1 MHFLVNAGRTCSGG
15 ATLRCSNLLL
25 SPNVFI
31 YGHLL
36 DLNGS
41 VADVKTVV
49 SPDKA
54 KHDIFGFI
62 LGIFMTNT
70 GHLCSRGAIL

>member
-1 MHFLVNAGRTCSGG
+1 MHFLVNAGRTCGGG

-25 SPNVFI
+25 SPNIFI

-41 VADVKTVV
+41 VADVTTVV

-54 KHDIFGFI
+54 KRDI
-62 LGIFMTNT
+62 LGM
-70 GHLCSRGAIL
+70 ILDVFWPD